1 MPSRR
6 VAGST
11 SLSILSITHSSL
23 AAITLILLLIA
34 ASRIL
39 HLTDLEMAWD
49 EVWSIWQTFGSPV
62 DIVRW
67 TPNDWPPLFFL
78 TLGAWKEFVGF
89 QPEPLR
95 YLSVLSFLIGSAFT
109 YRATRRINLTPHS
122 SSPRPEGLGVVGAG
136 YIRPFSERAAL
147 LVTLAYAAMGLSVFL
162 SLVVRGYS
170 FLLALTPLALWLTVR
185 YFEAPTSRS
194 MASEAIVTPSVR
206 RAIYLALCMAA
217 MFYIHLISVFIF
229 ALLGIYTLLVYR
241 RAVWHWW
248 LPGIMVGGLSWFMII
263 PRLSTLST
271 RGGYNALLPLPPL
284 PEALIQKFVTFT
296 GSLAIAW
303 GALFLISAV
312 VFALQLLRRQFRPQI
327 FALLIWL
334 LSPIPIYLFHS
345 RLGLFQDVRYLWW
358 VMPGLALWLGI
369 GLSYLPRLGFNI
381 ALVAFAALLFL
392 PSGLEHYEAT
402 VFVPA
407 NVPMETNFKLLREE
421 MQPGDVLLID
431 PNCQKCAPLEAWDYF
446 MRAYFPNGLRFV
458 DNPDGY
464 RRVWYV
470 SRGWLQDPAT
480 KEAVLKNRVEGKFFG
495 PPTFLFRLYEGPP
508 DQAGVL
514 FENGLR
520 FHGVDIQGLPTPRG
534 VVLHEGEK
542 FKVRLW
548 WSVDR
553 PLDRDYS
560 TSLQIPIPASL
571 IQLDGPPKVIDAP
584 TQTSRWQT
592 GRFYVDD
599 REIQLPYP
607 LKPGTFTLYLT
618 VYQWWDNV
626 RILAPGVNQDR
637 LLPIG
642 QITVQSW
649 SQGW

>member
-1 MPSRR
+1 MSSRR
-6 VAGST
+6 VAAST
-11 SLSILSITHSSL
+11 ASTPSKITGKSL
-23 AAITLILLLIA
+23 AAIILILLLIA

-39 HLTDLEMAWD
+39 YLTDLEMAWD
-49 EVWSIWQTFGSPV
+49 EVWSVWQTFGSPA

-78 TLGAWKEFVGF
+78 TLGAWKEFVGI

-95 YLSVLSFLIGSAFT
+95 YLSVLSFLVGSAFT
-109 YRATRRINLTPHS
+109 YRVTLRIWH
-122 SSPRPEGLGVVGAG
+122 
-136 YIRPFSERAAL
+136 ERAAL
-147 LVTLAYAAMGLSVFL
+147 LVTLAYAAMGLSIYL

-170 FLLALTPLALWLTVR
+170 FLMALTPLALWLTVR
-185 YFEAPTSRS
+185 YFEAPASRPS
-194 MASEAIVTPSVR
+194 VSEPVITPSVR
-206 RAIYLALCMAA
+206 RAIYLALCMTT

-229 ALLGIYTLLVYR
+229 ILLGIYTLLVYR
-241 RAVWHWW
+241 RAVWRWW
-248 LPGIMVGGLSWFMII
+248 LPGALVGALSWFMIL
-263 PRLSTLST
+263 PRISTLST
-271 RGGYNALLPLPPL
+271 RGGYNALLPLAPL
-284 PEALIQKFVTFT
+284 PEALIQKFATFT
-296 GSLAIAW
+296 GSLAAVW
-303 GALFLISAV
+303 GVLFVAAV
-312 VFALQLLRRQFRPQI
+312 GVFAVQMLRGRGRAQVL
-327 FALLIWL
+327 ALLIWV
-334 LSPIPIYLFHS
+334 LSPIPIYVLHS
-345 RLGLFQDVRYLWW
+345 RLGLFQDVRYVWW
-358 VMPGLALWLGI
+358 VMPGIALWIGI
-369 GLSYLPRLGFNI
+369 GLSYLPRPGFHMALMALG
-381 ALVAFAALLFL
+381 ALLFL
-392 PSGLEHYEAT
+392 PSGLEQYEAT

-407 NVPMETNFKLLREE
+407 NVPMEANFKLLREE
-421 MQPGDVLLID
+421 MKPGDVLLID
-431 PNCQKCAPLEAWDYF
+431 PNCQKCAPIEAWDYF
-446 MRAYFPNGLRFV
+446 MRVYFPNGLRFV

-480 KEAVLKNRVEGKFFG
+480 KAAVLKNRVEGKFFG

-520 FHGVDIQGLPTPRG
+520 FHGVDIQALSTPSG
-534 VVLHEGEK
+534 IVLHEGET
-542 FKVRLW
+542 FRVRLW

-553 PLDRDYS
+553 RLERDYS
-560 TSLQIPIPASL
+560 TSLQIPVPNSL

-584 TQTSRWQT
+584 RETSRWQS
-592 GRFYVDD
+592 GRFYIDE
-599 REIQLPYP
+599 RAIQLPYP

-626 RILAPGVNQDR
+626 RLLAPGVNQDR